1 MKKLRAALE
10 IVEKF
15 ENDRLVE
22 LVFSDYVSIKYTDLE
37 MVDESVYGSNNFCMA
52 KKVNKNGV
60 CCNVFAEFDIN
71 EIIKVIDVKNNV
83 ILYDRK

>member
-15 ENDRLVE
+15 ENDRLV
-22 LVFSDYVSIKYTDLE
+22 
-37 MVDESVYGSNNFCMA
+37 ESVYGSNNFCMA